1 METPMN
7 SHLQLVGPC
16 DVNRKVEPILRRGTN
31 ASLRTREYLTLAEV
45 EKVIKAAKEGRWGHR
60 DATLIL
66 TAFRHGLRAKEA
78 CELEWSQV
86 EFGRSARLHVRRAKN
101 GKPSVHLIRGDELRA
116 LTALRREHP
125 DSGYVFTTERG
136 TPFTPDAINR
146 LVKIIGKRAKLTFPV
161 HFHMLRHSCGYKLA
175 NDGIDTRAI
184 QDWLGHVSI
193 THTTRYTELSPVRF
207 KDFWRD

>member
-1 METPMN
+1 MN
-7 SHLQLVGPC
+7 TQLRLVEPRN
-16 DVNRKVEPILRRGTN
+16 VNRQVDRGLRRVANTDMR
-31 ASLRTREYLTLAEV
+31 SREYLLPAEI
-45 EKVIKAAKEGRWGHR
+45 EKLIKAAKAGRWGHR
-60 DATLIL
+60 DATLVL
-66 TAFRHGLRAKEA
+66 VAYRHGLRAVEA

-86 EFGRSARLHVRRAKN
+86 EFGRSAALHVRRAKG
-101 GKPSVHLIRGDELRA
+101 GKPAVHPIRGDELRM
-116 LTALRREHP
+116 LTALRKLVP

-146 LVKIIGKRAKLTFPV
+146 LVKTVGKRAKLPLPV

-193 THTTRYTELSPVRF
+193 THTTRYTQLATTRF